1 MNLFGNTMRS
11 IHIFLTLTLV
21 GLALTQAGCDRERQE
36 FGNEFAEESGKL
48 HLRQASS
55 RAMIAFTDTVLVP
68 PTKNFSKATL
78 GELHDA
84 TFGTTAG
91 VFAQTLQ
98 PASYD
103 SIVFNDQSR
112 VDSAFFSIR
121 ISRGLGSSPLR
132 VRVSQLPR
140 RLSTGDGDMADSLY
154 AGGRIIA
161 EGTVAAGEQLVKLPL
176 AADWVRGFLTG
187 AVGRTQKP
195 SSWTDYFYGV
205 RVEAVRENATDQG
218 RLAVFTAGMPGNG
231 LHLYWHNDQKAG
243 VLEVLS
249 GTKSAG
255 YAALTRNFT
264 GSRIGQLL
272 TEDSAQQNRTGKA
285 YITSGGG
292 ARLVIDFSPLVAQ
305 WKDSMPLS
313 LNRAELR
320 IPLSADN
327 AAYGDT
333 LISQLHA
340 WTKNGATYTR
350 TEEERKSEA
359 IYDGKYNRNRGYFS
373 LNLTT
378 TMQAVLMGMVPENKL
393 YLFPD
398 NNSNGIGRSVLA
410 TPLASGQPM
419 ELVLT
424 YTKL

>member
-1 MNLFGNTMRS
+1 M
-11 IHIFLTLTLV
+11 
-21 GLALTQAGCDRERQE
+21 
-36 FGNEFAEESGKL
+36 
-48 HLRQASS
+48 
-55 RAMIAFTDTVLVP
+55 
-68 PTKNFSKATL
+68 
-78 GELHDA
+78 
-84 TFGTTAG
+84 
-91 VFAQTLQ
+91 
-98 PASYD
+98 
-103 SIVFNDQSR
+103 
-112 VDSAFFSIR
+112 
-121 ISRGLGSSPLR
+121 
-132 VRVSQLPR
+132 
-140 RLSTGDGDMADSLY
+140 
-154 AGGRIIA
+154 
-161 EGTVAAGEQLVKLPL
+161 
-176 AADWVRGFLTG
+176 
-187 AVGRTQKP
+187 
-195 SSWTDYFYGV
+195 
-205 RVEAVRENATDQG
+205 RENATDQG

-272 TEDSAQQNRTGKA
+272 TEDSAQQDRTGKA